1 MGALK
6 ESLKK
11 IHRSLMQS
19 LKRRPAGILDTDGL
33 LGHSLSDGD
42 LYYKGPTLQ
51 KIIPVFWGVTPLA
64 FEN

>member
-1 MGALK
+1 
-6 ESLKK
+6 
-11 IHRSLMQS
+11 MQS